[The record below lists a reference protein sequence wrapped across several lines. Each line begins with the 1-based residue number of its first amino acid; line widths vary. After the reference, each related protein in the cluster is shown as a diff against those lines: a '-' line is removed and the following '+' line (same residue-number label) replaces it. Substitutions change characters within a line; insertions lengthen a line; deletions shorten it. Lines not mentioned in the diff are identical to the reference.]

1 MVAFRL
7 NISVEGI
14 FRNGLTKVEKF
25 IIRMNMRMI
34 FCASSGNTPIFAR
47 LALRCLGHH
56 AHDAFHDVVHIGE
69 VAAAVAVVIN
79 LYLLALDELF
89 SVKPKY
95 AMSGRPV
102 GPYTVKNR
110 NPVMGMW

>member
-7 NISVEGI
+7 HISVEGI
-14 FRNGLTKVEKF
+14 LRNSSTKVEKL
-25 IIRMNMRMI
+25 IIRLIMRMI
-34 FCASSGNTPIFAR
+34 FCASSGNTPVFTH
-47 LALRCLGHH
+47 LALRCLRHRTH
-56 AHDAFHDVVHIGE
+56 NVVHIGE

-79 LYLLALDELF
+79 LHLLALDELF

-95 AMSGRPV
+95 AMSGRPA